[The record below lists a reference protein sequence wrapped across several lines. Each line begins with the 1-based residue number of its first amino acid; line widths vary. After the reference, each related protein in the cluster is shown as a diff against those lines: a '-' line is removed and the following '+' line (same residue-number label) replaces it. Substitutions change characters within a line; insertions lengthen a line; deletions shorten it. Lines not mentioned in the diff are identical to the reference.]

1 MADEAEPNLEEEP
14 GDEAGCHYP
23 GRTLASDAGLK
34 WRLDHRATAGTM
46 PLEQALWVTDR
57 EVTRIY
63 APGTPEQ
70 RSIAWQFRST
80 GSVAADQRFQAP
92 LLYRM
97 GMSSSGKASEGVL
110 MIGFDPRHPEM
121 ALGLKSGA
129 GREEW

>member
-63 APGTPEQ
+63 APGTP
-70 RSIAWQFRST
+70 
-80 GSVAADQRFQAP
+80 DQRFQAP